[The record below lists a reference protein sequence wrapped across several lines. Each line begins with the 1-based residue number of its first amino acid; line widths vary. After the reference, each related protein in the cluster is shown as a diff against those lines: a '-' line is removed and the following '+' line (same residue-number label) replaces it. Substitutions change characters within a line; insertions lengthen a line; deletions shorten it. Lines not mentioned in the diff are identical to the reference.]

1 MMEAGCEAVI
11 KQFSSCLC
19 LLLITSASASP
30 AYTQLTETRVIA
42 AKPGPAF
49 NEAAHGGVG
58 ATTEADATLW
68 CARLT
73 SASAQELDCFWIIN
87 YRARFTPFACHSLH
101 SPSLSFV
108 CTQIPNVH
116 FSFHTSLWAQ
126 SALAGLMIPSE
137 MQMEAFEGERQ
148 LIPAFVCTKKK
159 GNGCA
164 TIVSRAVSCPLCYGA
179 MLFSAVLCRR
189 IWRPLQR
196 LRKHQDR
203 PKRKET
209 KQGAQEAAVS
219 QE

>member
-1 MMEAGCEAVI
+1 MRLWSNSFQV
-11 KQFSSCLC
+11 
-19 LLLITSASASP
+19 ASASSWSRQRP
-30 AYTQLTETRVIA
+30 RAQPTPSWQRRESSLQNLVPLLT
-42 AKPGPAF
+42 KPCT
-49 NEAAHGGVG
+49 GVG
-58 ATTEADATLW
+58 AMTEADAALW

-87 YRARFTPFACHSLH
+87 YRARFTTFACHSLH

-148 LIPAFVCTKKK
+148 LIQAFVCTKKK

-179 MLFSAVLCRR
+179 MLFSAVLL
-189 IWRPLQR
+189 PPDLAVSS
-196 LRKHQDR
+196 K
-203 PKRKET
+203 
-209 KQGAQEAAVS
+209 AQETS
-219 QE
+219 GQT